1 MICRVCLVG
10 REVPPLL
17 ISPCSDCW
25 VLVKMSMLVYAGK
38 PWGGVTV
45 TDRDVAS
52 AAACRGGRR
61 HFVSLEIQ
69 KKNKSFVLVDK
80 VYSGSTYREHQ
91 TN

>member
-1 MICRVCLVG
+1 
-10 REVPPLL
+10 
-17 ISPCSDCW
+17 
-25 VLVKMSMLVYAGK
+25 MSMLVYAGK

-45 TDRDVAS
+45 ADRDVAS

-91 TN
+91 TNWVSAKTRWHKAEEMKESWR